1 MRKPLTDGAAKLV
14 LDKLDE
20 LAPGQPDAQREILK
34 QSVVNGWAGVFP
46 LKAKEAP
53 EPPAS
58 YDVEAF
64 ERDLLY
70 GKIEYKR
77 REQPSGHGSRPQAMS
92 ITKAEFVGQ
101 IPK

>member
-20 LAPGQPDAQREILK
+20 LAPGQPDAQREILE

-46 LKAKEAP
+46 LKPKETP

-58 YDVEAF
+58 YDVGEF
-64 ERDLLY
+64 ERRLIY
-70 GKIEYKR
+70 ESPVYKR
-77 REQPSGHGSRPQAMS
+77 REQRRGVTPR
-92 ITKAEFVGQ
+92 T
-101 IPK
+101 